1 MKNYK
6 ELSPEC
12 FSFGWAFFI
21 LRHFNDGRLF
31 PPLGG
36 CVIPPVTVHRPP
48 SGEPQRKEVRMFV
61 ITGKYYSSNI
71 FVYYMLFRGIS
82 PRKGYK
88 QDKEITALKKFDDF
102 GGIS

>member
-1 MKNYK
+1 
-6 ELSPEC
+6 
-12 FSFGWAFFI
+12 
-21 LRHFNDGRLF
+21 
-31 PPLGG
+31 
-36 CVIPPVTVHRPP
+36 
-48 SGEPQRKEVRMFV
+48 MFV